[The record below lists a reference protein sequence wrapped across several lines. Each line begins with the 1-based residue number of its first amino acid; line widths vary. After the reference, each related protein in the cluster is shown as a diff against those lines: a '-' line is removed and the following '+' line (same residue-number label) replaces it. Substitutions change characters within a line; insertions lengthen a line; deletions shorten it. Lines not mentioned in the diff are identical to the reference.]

1 MHHPIKTAPDVEGF
15 VHKDISESRRGLI
28 AIEFDSIAIL
38 SPSHEPRVKIKSTN
52 TILYC
57 RNWEATVAFYRSRL
71 KLPVLSST
79 EWFVEFKLNESSRVS
94 VADEART
101 SVKSGGGKG
110 ITLSLQVDDIEQTR
124 MELMEAGLTPTPVRE
139 VWGSKVIYVHDPEG
153 NRLEFWSGRA
163 KA

>member
-1 MHHPIKTAPDVEGF
+1 
-15 VHKDISESRRGLI
+15 
-28 AIEFDSIAIL
+28 
-38 SPSHEPRVKIKSTN
+38 VKIKSTN
-52 TILYC
+52 SILYC
-57 RNWEATVAFYRSRL
+57 TNWEQTVAFYRTGL
-71 KLPVLSST
+71 KLLVLSST

-110 ITLSLQVDDIEQTR
+110 LTLSLQVDDIEQTR
-124 MELMEAGLTPTPVRE
+124 KELMEAGLTPTPVRE

>member
-1 MHHPIKTAPDVEGF
+1 M
-15 VHKDISESRRGLI
+15 
-28 AIEFDSIAIL
+28 L
-38 SPSHEPRVKIKSTN
+38 SSSQEPRVKIKSTN

-57 RNWEATVAFYRSRL
+57 TNWEATVEFYRTGL

-94 VADEART
+94 VADEAHT

-110 ITLSLQVDDIEQTR
+110 LTLSLQVDDIEQTR
-124 MELMEAGLTPTPVRE
+124 KELMQAGLTPTPVRE
-139 VWGSKVIYVHDPEG
+139 VWGSKVIYVYDPEG
-153 NRLEFWSGRA
+153 NRLEFWSGKA

>member
-1 MHHPIKTAPDVEGF
+1 
-15 VHKDISESRRGLI
+15 
-28 AIEFDSIAIL
+28 
-38 SPSHEPRVKIKSTN
+38 VKIKSTN

-57 RNWEATVAFYRSRL
+57 TNWEATVAFYRTGL
-71 KLPVLSST
+71 QLPVLSST

-101 SVKSGGGKG
+101 TVKSGRGKG
-110 ITLSLQVDDIEQTR
+110 LTLSLQVDDIEQTR

>member
-1 MHHPIKTAPDVEGF
+1 
-15 VHKDISESRRGLI
+15 
-28 AIEFDSIAIL
+28 
-38 SPSHEPRVKIKSTN
+38 VKIKSTN

-57 RNWEATVAFYRSRL
+57 TNWEVTVAFYRTGL

-110 ITLSLQVDDIEQTR
+110 LTLSLQVDDIEQTR
-124 MELMEAGLTPTPVRE
+124 MKLMEAGITPTTVKE